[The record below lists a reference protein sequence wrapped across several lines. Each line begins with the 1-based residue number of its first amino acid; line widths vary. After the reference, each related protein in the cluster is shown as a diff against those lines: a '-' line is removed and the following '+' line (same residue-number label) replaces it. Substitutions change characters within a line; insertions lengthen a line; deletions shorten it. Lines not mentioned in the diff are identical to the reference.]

1 LELVRPP
8 RQAGVEDDLL
18 LAALGELGEVDEEE
32 WERRNS
38 RMRKSTN
45 QPLWTCYGCGRQF
58 ANQNQFHAC
67 ARYTLAEHLEGK
79 APEVLALYFHLEM
92 VIQGLGPVIVNP
104 EKTRIAFQVRMSFAA
119 VTLKRQWIDGHVVL
133 ARRLESPRFRR
144 IETISPRNLVHSFR
158 LTTLDDID
166 EEFMAWL
173 AEAYQVGEQRRL

>member
-1 LELVRPP
+1 MR
-8 RQAGVEDDLL
+8 RNGT
-18 LAALGELGEVDEEE
+18 
-32 WERRNS
+32 RRNS
-38 RMRKSTN
+38 SMRKRSDR
-45 QPLWTCYGCGRQF
+45 PLWTCSKCGRQF
-58 ANQNQFHAC
+58 ANQNQSHAC
-67 ARYTLAEHLEGK
+67 ARSTLAEHLEGK
-79 APEVLALYFHLEM
+79 SPELLALYLRLEA